1 MLCFRF
7 FEGGESEWHLFRG
20 FRRMGAAMRLTTF
33 LIGAALLAMPAL
45 AADKKKPVVTTT
57 KTVQVGGAPKRT
69 SSSPITSG
77 FSGLDK
83 NGDGYLTLQEFGY
96 NRQSSQAAAEFG
108 RLDTNKDGRVSRSEY
123 K

>member
-1 MLCFRF
+1 
-7 FEGGESEWHLFRG
+7 
-20 FRRMGAAMRLTTF
+20 MGAAMRLTTF

-77 FSGLDK
+77 FSGLDR

>member
-1 MLCFRF
+1 
-7 FEGGESEWHLFRG
+7 
-20 FRRMGAAMRLTTF
+20 MRLTTF
-33 LIGAALLAMPAL
+33 LISAALLAMPAL